1 MLDPLTA
8 TAVTGFGAAA
18 ASTLRTVGKVFEIIA
33 VDQAATDL
41 LETTRQINTQLEY
54 GRTLRRQKSGHLSQ
68 DEKHMIDTTFDAT
81 EKAVYGV
88 ACLIEPA
95 RVDMQISGREV
106 SFPTRMRFV
115 FRHTAQIPVSLAK
128 LGVAGSSLNMVISL
142 LSSKES
148 STVAVRNSSQR
159 DIHSPPTYH
168 ESQWLHASRQ
178 KILRRRSSAIA
189 ERVSP
194 TPGSNRTSS
203 YPNSIAELPDETM
216 SVNRDTMVGSDFPG
230 LIPMEFHGRSGRP
243 DAATPLV
250 ESNGRLTG
258 VARSRSW
265 MGYHLHPH

>member
-18 ASTLRTVGKVFEIIA
+18 ASTLKTVEKVFEFIA

-54 GRTLRRQKSGHLSQ
+54 GRTLRRQKSMHLSK

-95 RVDMQISGREV
+95 RVDMQVSGGEV
-106 SFPTRMRFV
+106 SFPTRMQFV

-128 LGVAGSSLNMVISL
+128 LGIAGSSLNMVISL

-148 STVAVRNSSQR
+148 SSAAVRNSSQR
-159 DIHSPPTYH
+159 DTHSPPTYQ

-178 KILRRRSSAIA
+178 KILRRRASAIA
-189 ERVSP
+189 ERVTP
-194 TPGSNRTSS
+194 TSGSNRTSS
-203 YPNSIAELPDETM
+203 YANSIAELPNETI
-216 SVNRDTMVGSDFPG
+216 SVNRERMVENDFAG
-230 LIPMEFHGRSGRP
+230 LIPIELYGTSERP
-243 DAATPLV
+243 GGVTPLV

-265 MGYHLHPH
+265 LGYHLHPR